1 MNNEFLY
8 NDKILDAIAIGL
20 NPKVF
25 LHVHEGAI
33 RSSKTVTAIQE
44 FFEAVQ
50 MSDKML
56 HAIVCQDK
64 DAITDNIL
72 QSDGYGLL
80 ELYPEYCNLK
90 KDKIGGYYIE
100 VICDLPLK
108 PKEKKILLASYS
120 DKSKW
125 KKVLGKTLGVVLID
139 EVNNANKQFIDEILA
154 RSVSVDTPLM
164 IWTLNGDQ
172 PNHYIYQDYINRC
185 KIIGTAPLSIQKDM
199 NAIPNELGWYY
210 QHWTMENNPIMTE
223 EKIERAKRLYPKG
236 SYYYTCKILGERGSW
251 GKLIYNEYLDKEK
264 HIKDLNNN
272 SFHEYVVG
280 IDIGANRAKNSVSLV
295 GFKKDY
301 SCVGVIDKFTFQQC
315 GYKKKQE
322 MILATVLKWK
332 EKGYNISCISVD
344 SAEQNFII
352 DLNAVFKP
360 YNIEVIGSYKATI
373 KARIDLGVSL
383 LAWTRLLFNNTLE
396 GNSAYNSFLIA
407 KWADGK
413 EGEEREDNNE
423 EHNDIID
430 SIEYALTVHMKALL
444 MFIAREK
451 KELINGN

>member
-1 MNNEFLY
+1 MTLSSFKY

-20 NPKVF
+20 NPNVL

-50 MSDKML
+50 LSDKTL

-72 QSDGYGLL
+72 ESDGFGLL
-80 ELYPEYCNLK
+80 ELYPQYCKLK
-90 KDKIGGYYIE
+90 KDKIGGYFVE
-100 VICDLPLK
+100 VLCDLPLK
-108 PKEKKILLASYS
+108 PKVKKILLASYA

-172 PNHYIYQDYINRC
+172 PNHFIYQDYINRC
-185 KIIGTAPLSIQKDM
+185 KIIGHAPLSIQKDM
-199 NAIPNELGWYY
+199 NAVPNEKGWYY
-210 QHWTMENNPIMTE
+210 QHWTMVDNPIMTDD
-223 EKIERAKRLYPKG
+223 KIERAKRLYPVG

-251 GKLIYNEYLDKEK
+251 GKLIYNDYLDKDK
-264 HIKDLNNN
+264 HIKDLTNY
-272 SFHEYVVG
+272 FHKFVVG
-280 IDIGANRAKNSVSLV
+280 VDIGANKAKNSISLV
-295 GFKKDY
+295 GFKNDY
-301 SCVGVIDKFTFQQC
+301 SYVGVVDKFTFQQC

-322 MILATVLKWK
+322 MILSTVLRWK
-332 EKGYNISCISVD
+332 EKHPIECISVD
-344 SAEQNFII
+344 SAEQNFIY
-352 DLNAVFKP
+352 DLKALFQP
-360 YNIEVIGSYKATI
+360 YGIEVIGSYKATI
-373 KARIDLGVSL
+373 KERIDLGISL
-383 LAWTRLLFNNTLE
+383 LSWERLLFNNTVE
-396 GNSAYNSFLIA
+396 GKHAYNAFLIA
-407 KWADGK
+407 KWVDGK

-444 MFIAREK
+444 LFISRNK
-451 KELINGN
+451 KGLANGN